1 LGKRQ
6 FSDRSIE
13 DAELKTVI
21 KNIFDKNKGLYGTP
35 RVFKALIKQ
44 GYAIGKT
51 RGALN
56 ERT

>member
-44 GYAIGKT
+44 GYAIGKN
-51 RGALN
+51 AWCA
-56 ERT
+56 